1 MNEFEFMYFEVVEVV
16 GKLCIIIMN
25 LLCLNNFNDDV
36 KLLVE
41 YGDIEMGYVCVLL
54 VFDGEV

>member
-1 MNEFEFMYFEVVEVV
+1 MVEVV
-16 GKLCIIIMN
+16 GKFCIMVIN
-25 LLCLNNFNDDV
+25 FLCLNNLNDDV

-54 VFDGEV
+54 VFDGEF